1 MKRYGRYMFH
11 IFVSQQTSRPDKFIG
26 TAFEK
31 DRTKPARASA
41 FIGVSILS
49 GADAPE
55 GIVIPAR
62 ASTFNCIDTVQ
73 NADSALAGIAI
84 QWYQCSNERRSPR
97 GLSFRRPLGPFGSYF
112 LKIVGLWNVCNDKS
126 MKNKERLPILI

>member
-1 MKRYGRYMFH
+1 MFH

-62 ASTFNCIDTVQ
+62 ASTFNCIETVQ
-73 NADSALAGIAI
+73 NADLRALRSNGINVLMNAEAFADFV
-84 QWYQCSNERRSPR
+84 SK
-97 GLSFRRPLGPFGSYF
+97 GP
-112 LKIVGLWNVCNDKS
+112 
-126 MKNKERLPILI
+126 